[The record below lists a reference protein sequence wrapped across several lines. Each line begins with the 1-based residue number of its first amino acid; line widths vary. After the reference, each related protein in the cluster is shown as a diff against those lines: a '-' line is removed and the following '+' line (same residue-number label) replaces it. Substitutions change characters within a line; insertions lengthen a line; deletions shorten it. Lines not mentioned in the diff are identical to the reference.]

1 MQPTM
6 RKILFLGIF
15 LFLAGCTPVPASPLS
30 AATLPPT
37 ASIPSLLPTAT
48 SLPPLET
55 PISNLTDTPPAVPE
69 IPQMTLEVLLDYN
82 AHHADV
88 NETII
93 YPNRTGDPLT
103 YLVLAVE
110 PNFWPD
116 AFVLTSSTVDG
127 NPVTP
132 VMEKQYMQIQ
142 LPQVLAPDAM
152 ATLAFQ
158 YSLNI
163 PVLGIPPDNKKNLT
177 TFGYSDRQLN
187 LAHWYPFVVPYLPG
201 EGWVLHDPWL
211 SGEHLMHDI
220 ADYTV
225 HLHFSD
231 PANPPTVAASGSEQ
245 PSPQVGPASNFHH
258 YRLERG
264 RAFAISAS
272 YDYIVSEQDTGGVI
286 VHSYYF
292 PEHQSAGQAV
302 LQATVQAVQI
312 FTEKFGPPP
321 HPTLAAVE
329 ADFEDG
335 MEFSGL
341 YFLSRDYYNQY
352 DSTPANYTTL
362 LAAHETAHQWWFERV
377 ANDQALEPWL
387 DEAPATY
394 SEHVFLE
401 AAYPALVNWWWT
413 FRVDSYEPK
422 GWVDTSIY
430 SGGKFR
436 PYVNAVYLRGAHF
449 LQDLRDRMGDEAF
462 FAFMRDYLAQMSGEI
477 STKENFLT
485 ILRQHTSAD
494 VSDIIAEYFQETR

>member
-1 MQPTM
+1 MRHIM
-6 RKILFLGIF
+6 RKAIYLGIF
-15 LFLAGCTPVPASPLS
+15 LFLTACAPVPASPPA

-37 ASIPSLLPTAT
+37 PSIPSLLPAAT
-48 SLPPLET
+48 SLPPVAITIPNPTET
-55 PISNLTDTPPAVPE
+55 PPSVPE
-69 IPQMTLEVLLDYN
+69 IPQMTLEVLLDYP
-82 AHHADV
+82 AHRADV

-110 PNFWPD
+110 PNFWPG
-116 AFVLTSSTVDG
+116 AFTLTKAIVDG
-127 NPVTP
+127 IPVTP
-132 VMEKQYMQIQ
+132 ALDEQHMEIQ
-142 LPQVLAPDAM
+142 LPQVLAPDGM
-152 ATLAFQ
+152 ITLSFQ
-158 YSLNI
+158 YTLNI
-163 PVLGIPPDNKKNLT
+163 PVLSNPAAGEKNLT

-201 EGWVLHDPWL
+201 EGWVLHKPWL
-211 SGEHLMHDI
+211 SGEHLVHDI

-231 PANPPTVAASGSEQ
+231 PANPPVVAASGVEQ

-264 RAFAISAS
+264 RAFALSAS
-272 YDYIVSEQDTGGVI
+272 YEYMVSEQDAEGVT
-286 VHSYYF
+286 VRSYYF
-292 PEHQSAGQAV
+292 PEHQAAGEAV
-302 LQATVQAVQI
+302 LQASAQAVQI

-321 HPTLAAVE
+321 HPILSAVE
-329 ADFEDG
+329 GDFADG

-352 DSTPANYTTL
+352 DGTPQNYATL

-387 DEAPATY
+387 DEALATY
-394 SEHVFLE
+394 AEHVFLE
-401 AAYPALVNWWWT
+401 TTYPELVNWWWS
-413 FRVDSYEPK
+413 FRVDAYNPK
-422 GWVDTSIY
+422 GWVDTTIY
-430 SGGKFR
+430 GGGKFR

-449 LQDLRDRMGDEAF
+449 LDDLRSRMGDESYF
-462 FAFMRDYLAQMSGEI
+462 DFMRDYLAQMSGEI

-494 VSDIIAEYFQETR
+494 VSDIIAEYFQEPR